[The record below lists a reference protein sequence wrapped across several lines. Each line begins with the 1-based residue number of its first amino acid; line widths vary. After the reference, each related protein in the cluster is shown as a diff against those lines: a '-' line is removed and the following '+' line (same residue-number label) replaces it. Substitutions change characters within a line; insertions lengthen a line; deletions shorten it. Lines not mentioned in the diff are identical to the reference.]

1 MASACSIPSG
11 RILRCSEDG
20 EPVQKYSANIEA
32 YYEFTH
38 LFAALAQTLGEGYA
52 LHKQDV
58 FVRRHS
64 RKRTVEIMS
73 S

>member
-1 MASACSIPSG
+1 M
-11 RILRCSEDG
+11 
-20 EPVQKYSANIEA
+20 QKYSANIEA